1 MPIKVPRKTY
11 CYESKTDYLVKCNE
25 VNPPHTSIIAQVRHS
40 VNTYTSLIKPINKT
54 CYNIIMNRQTAIVW
68 ASVIGIITNVVLV
81 GFKMLVGLISG
92 SIAIILDAVNNL
104 TDVLSSVV
112 TIIGT
117 KLAARQPD
125 EGHPYGH
132 GRIEYLTTLLVGVII
147 LTAGIMAMVESIPK
161 ILHPELADYSWNTIV
176 VVVAAIVVKLI
187 LGLYV
192 RHAGRRFSSSSLIAS
207 GIDALFDAVL
217 SFGTLVGIIVTL
229 VFHVSIDG
237 ILGAI
242 ISLFIIKTSLE
253 ILFEASNE
261 ILGQAADRE
270 LTSKLKSLICTY
282 PEVSGAYDLI
292 LHNYGPT
299 ELIGSVRIQIPDN
312 LTAKEI
318 HRLTREIS
326 HRIYTKYSVSLTIGI
341 YADNSTKPA
350 HREIREFV
358 MNLVNRYPE
367 IHQVHGLYIDD
378 ETKLI
383 TFDLVLPA
391 HYSRKP
397 SLKQQLSRE
406 IRKTFPG
413 YKCLIEIDIDLG

>member
-1 MPIKVPRKTY
+1 
-11 CYESKTDYLVKCNE
+11 
-25 VNPPHTSIIAQVRHS
+25 
-40 VNTYTSLIKPINKT
+40 
-54 CYNIIMNRQTAIVW
+54 MNRQTAIVW
-68 ASVIGIITNVVLV
+68 TSVIGIIANVVLV
-81 GFKMLVGLISG
+81 GFKMMVGIIAG

-125 EGHPYGH
+125 AGHPYGH

-147 LTAGIMAMVESIPK
+147 LATGIMALIESIPK
-161 ILHPELADYSWNTIV
+161 VLHPELADYSWSTIA
-176 VVVAAIVVKLI
+176 VVVAAIIVKLA

-192 RHAGRRFSSSSLIAS
+192 RRAGKRFSSSSLVAS
-207 GIDALFDAVL
+207 GVDALFDAAL
-217 SFGTLVGIIVTL
+217 SFATLIGIMVTL
-229 VFHVSIDG
+229 IFQISIDG
-237 ILGAI
+237 ILGVV
-242 ISLFIIKTSLE
+242 ISLFIVKTSLE

-261 ILGQAADRE
+261 ILGQAADHD
-270 LTSKLKSLICTY
+270 LMTKIQDLVCTF

-299 ELIGSVRIQIPDN
+299 DFIGSVRIQIPDK

-326 HRIYTKYSVSLTIGI
+326 HRVYTKYNVSLTIGI
-341 YADNSTKPA
+341 YADNSAQPA

-367 IHQVHGLYIDD
+367 IHQMHGLYIDD
-378 ETKLI
+378 DSKLI
-383 TFDLVLPA
+383 TFDLVLPVQCP
-391 HYSRKP
+391 HKTE
-397 SLKQQLSRE
+397 LKQQLSRE
-406 IRKTFPG
+406 IRKAFPG
-413 YKCLIEIDIDLG
+413 YKCLIEIDIDLEWKA